1 MRIRALLPAIAP
13 ALLVVAWTSLAAQ
26 AGEAGPRQAEL
37 RQAEL
42 RQLFTRY
49 TLVEV
54 GEKSLPA
61 LIEKEWRCQKNV
73 TAAVLLLR
81 GDGRWLLETQT
92 RKVCGDRTEV
102 DRDRDDGIYRSEG
115 AQMRFFDGKGRQ
127 KTDHGWSLGTD
138 IDLDKL
144 EAGSIGNDGVLTV
157 QLADGHTRLVFR
169 RQVLRVTPPASH
181 RQQHH
186 PGAAASKV
194 AIS

>member
-13 ALLVVAWTSLAAQ
+13 AFLVVAWTSLAAQ
-26 AGEAGPRQAEL
+26 ARETGP

-61 LIEKEWRCQKNV
+61 LIEREWRCRKNV

-102 DRDRDDGIYRSEG
+102 DRDRDDGIYRTEG
-115 AQMRFFDGKGRQ
+115 ARMRFFDGEGRQ
-127 KTDHGWSLGTD
+127 KTDGGWSIGTD
-138 IDLDKL
+138 IDLENLK
-144 EAGSIGNDGVLTV
+144 AGSIGNDGVLTV

-181 RQQHH
+181 RPQHH
-186 PGAAASKV
+186 PGAAAIKV